1 MPVSVA
7 ATSTAAAQEQQQ
19 QQQMQQQ
26 HHSKEQQMY
35 SYDEYEEPVS
45 TVNCSSLRS
54 PRTCSTLINSTLAYS
69 TLESAIPPD
78 QWCLHAVT
86 SSASPIECIPSGS
99 KLSSDLFRGSEVR
112 NQQVIGQSR
121 LRCTMKE
128 AYCIV
133 PVWHLEKVSVK
144 VKLRIRGYLTVMAR
158 NKWPQKV
165 ASTIQSRPYL
175 VQNSSYLGK

>member
-1 MPVSVA
+1 MEVGGRPDALAAAVQSAEVDKMGTVMLTMPVSVA

-78 QWCLHAVT
+78 Q
-86 SSASPIECIPSGS
+86 
-99 KLSSDLFRGSEVR
+99 
-112 NQQVIGQSR
+112 
-121 LRCTMKE
+121 
-128 AYCIV
+128 
-133 PVWHLEKVSVK
+133 
-144 VKLRIRGYLTVMAR
+144 
-158 NKWPQKV
+158 
-165 ASTIQSRPYL
+165 
-175 VQNSSYLGK
+175 

>member
-1 MPVSVA
+1 
-7 ATSTAAAQEQQQ
+7 
-19 QQQMQQQ
+19 
-26 HHSKEQQMY
+26 
-35 SYDEYEEPVS
+35 
-45 TVNCSSLRS
+45 
-54 PRTCSTLINSTLAYS
+54 
-69 TLESAIPPD
+69 
-78 QWCLHAVT
+78 
-86 SSASPIECIPSGS
+86 
-99 KLSSDLFRGSEVR
+99 
-112 NQQVIGQSR
+112 
-121 LRCTMKE
+121 MKE